1 MSYYTEFSQYKGG
14 DTMIKEN
21 TIRNNES
28 NIKEFE
34 LLKHFYLRKKNLI
47 SLEEF
52 EECLKEHKDTRLDR
66 LLNAGV
72 LKSINTKLEITSVGI
87 TIVEFFSRSC
97 DQCGDIVYFNAFT
110 PKAVCPKCGLKMTAK
125 EEWVINKEGK
135 VVKTTEYKDLMS

>member
-72 LKSINTKLEITSVGI
+72 LKSINTKLEITHMNLLDNTVEGVMCKEDYVSSVQYHPESAPGPQDSAYLFDRFI
-87 TIVEFFSRSC
+87 R
-97 DQCGDIVYFNAFT
+97 
-110 PKAVCPKCGLKMTAK
+110 MM
-125 EEWVINKEGK
+125 EEEGHHA
-135 VVKTTEYKDLMS
+135 